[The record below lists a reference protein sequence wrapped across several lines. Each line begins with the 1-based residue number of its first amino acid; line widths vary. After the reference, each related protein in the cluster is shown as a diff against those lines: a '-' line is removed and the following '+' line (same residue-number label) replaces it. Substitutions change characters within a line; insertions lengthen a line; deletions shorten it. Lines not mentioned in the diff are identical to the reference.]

1 MLTKRL
7 PLFAKPHHVFT
18 FEENNVKKIGAV
30 WFVAKLRGFK
40 NEELAMVTDLLYRY
54 LETKYSD
61 KYELAMDYCIAI
73 DVNTSNRIAYSRI
86 DNGEV
91 NSALIATVDEMKK
104 LM

>member
-1 MLTKRL
+1 MASFRVSTNNTNKVLDTIKNL
-7 PLFAKPHHVFT
+7 QKIN
-18 FEENNVKKIGAV
+18 EN
-30 WFVAKLRGFK
+30 
-40 NEELAMVTDLLYRY
+40 ELVCYSFIYEIAYVTDLLYRCPK
-54 LETKYSD
+54 TNYSD
-61 KYELAMDYCIAI
+61 KYELTMDHCIAI